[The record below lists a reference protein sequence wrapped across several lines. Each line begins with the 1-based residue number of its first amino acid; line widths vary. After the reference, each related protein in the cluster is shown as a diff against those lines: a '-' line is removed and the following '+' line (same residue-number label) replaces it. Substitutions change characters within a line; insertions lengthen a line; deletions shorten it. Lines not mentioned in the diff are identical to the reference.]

1 MRNITFFLIVLAVIS
16 GFPLSAQE
24 SEQTIEQ
31 LYLQNAIKTQIIKT
45 EATSLDREIK
55 MVALESIEEM
65 INANEANPEI
75 AEILREL
82 SGEGV
87 TSIIREEGVVINDFP
102 EIRRESARLLGE
114 LGTQEAADSL
124 QTILLTDTE
133 PMVLSEAIISISKID
148 VQDTVMR
155 DRALAEIIY
164 RQSAVNKDNNFA
176 IAYLEAVENIIVREG
191 KIGNIAIIEEV
202 AKLADARQGYINQV
216 RQRAFKLLR
225 DLKKF

>member
-45 EATSLDREIK
+45 EASSLDREIK

-75 AEILREL
+75 AAILREL

-87 TSIIREEGVVINDFP
+87 TSVIREEGVVINDFP

-133 PMVLSEAIISISKID
+133 PMVLSEAVISISKID

-155 DRALAEIIY
+155 DRALVEIIY

-202 AKLADARQGYINQV
+202 AKLADARQGYINKV

-225 DLKKF
+225 DLKEF